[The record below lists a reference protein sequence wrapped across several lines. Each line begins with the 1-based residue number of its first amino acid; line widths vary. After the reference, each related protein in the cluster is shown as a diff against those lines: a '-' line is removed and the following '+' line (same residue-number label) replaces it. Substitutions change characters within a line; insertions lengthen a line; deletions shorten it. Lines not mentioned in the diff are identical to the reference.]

1 MVDTSEDASNPEKVA
16 SKIEFLVSHVYI
28 GDITN
33 KMRMNMEIEK
43 SVDVLFN
50 EVAQCNALTAEEDF
64 TLTKAVQDKGTDCN
78 EMKKLHEVYD
88 RFVESI
94 AKQYLDKGLSLDE
107 LVEVGKTGLEKAA
120 MKYDST
126 RGFKFIAYAV
136 WWIRQPMLVA
146 IESKK

>member
-1 MVDTSEDASNPEKVA
+1 
-16 SKIEFLVSHVYI
+16 
-28 GDITN
+28 
-33 KMRMNMEIEK
+33 MNMEIK
-43 SVDVLFN
+43 KNVDVLFN
-50 EVAQCNALTAEEDF
+50 EVAQCNALTAEA
-64 TLTKAVQDKGTDCN
+64 KAVQDKGTDCD

-107 LVEVGKTGLEKAA
+107 LVEAGKTGLEKAA